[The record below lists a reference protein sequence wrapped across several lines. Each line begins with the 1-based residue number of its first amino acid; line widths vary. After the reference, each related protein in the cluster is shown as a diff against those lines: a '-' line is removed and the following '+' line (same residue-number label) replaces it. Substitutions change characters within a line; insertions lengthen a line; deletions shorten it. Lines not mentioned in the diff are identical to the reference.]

1 VGCFEITKE
10 LKGIMKNHLRAK
22 KSLGQHFL
30 ISKTI
35 VGDIVRAARLTKD
48 DTVLEVGPGKGVLT
62 RALLASAKKVIAVEK
77 DGSLIPLLQE
87 TFADEI
93 KEKRFVLVHAD
104 ILDLDLQTIIPKKY
118 VVVANIPYYITG
130 ILLRK
135 MLGDE
140 RQPSQM
146 VLMVQKEIAGR
157 IVARNKKESILSIS
171 VKVYGTPSIVQK
183 VPARFFRPKPKVDSA
198 ILAIRDIS
206 KNNFVNI
213 SEWSFFELVKTGFHH
228 KRKLL
233 INNLGSFYQK
243 VIMQNKFRS
252 CDVALDARAEDL
264 RLRDWLCLLENAFH

>member
-1 VGCFEITKE
+1 MTNKVAHKT
-10 LKGIMKNHLRAK
+10 K

-30 ISKTI
+30 TSKTI

-62 RALLASAKKVIAVEK
+62 HALLARVKKVIAVEK
-77 DGSLIPLLQE
+77 DRSLIPLLQE

-93 KEKRFVLVHAD
+93 KKKKLVLVHAD
-104 ILDLDLQTIIPKKY
+104 ILDIDLQTIIPKRY

-130 ILLRK
+130 IFLRK

-146 VLMVQKEIAGR
+146 VLMVQKEIAKR
-157 IVARNKKESILSIS
+157 IVARNKKESVLSIS

-198 ILAIRDIS
+198 IFAIRDIS

-213 SEWSFFELVKTGFHH
+213 SEEKFFGLVKTGFQH

-233 INNLGSFYQK
+233 LNNLEVLNHK
-243 VIMQNKFRS
+243 TVLQNKFKG
-252 CDVALDARAEDL
+252 CKVAFDARAENL
-264 RLRDWLCLLENAFH
+264 SVESWLCLSKRVSR